1 MKNIS
6 FLIIVVMLF
15 LASCTPKNQ
24 VVITGDISGLDDDV
38 TVFLSI
44 RENKSWVKLDSCT
57 IQNGKFQLKCIVD
70 EPRLAYLMMEPQNI
84 FSRTPLFLE
93 PGKMTITG
101 NAEDAVIV
109 VSGSKLHDEY
119 HSVMEQSDALDVLY
133 EKLLTEYNAAQESGN
148 LMGMAIAKLQL
159 DDIEN
164 QQVNL
169 KKDHVKEHPASLVS
183 LVLITSEL
191 IYYASLE
198 DLEMFKSQIDPSL
211 YDTKAMKEI
220 DTRMAVLQQYE
231 AGQTVPDIAL
241 PDTAGVVQQLSEL
254 RGKYVMID
262 FWASWCKPCR
272 MENPEIVAI
281 YQDFHEQG
289 FDIFAISLDNSREA
303 WIDAIH
309 KDNLTWTHVSELKGW
324 NGEVSNAFCVNSIPS
339 NLLIDPE
346 GKIIARNVF
355 GEELRNILE
364 MLIP

>member
-1 MKNIS
+1 
-6 FLIIVVMLF
+6 MLF

-57 IQNGKFQLKCIVD
+57 IQNGKFQLKCIVN
-70 EPRLAYLMMEPQNI
+70 EPQLAYLMMEPQNI

-101 NAEDAVIV
+101 NVGDAVIA

-133 EKLLTEYNAAQESGN
+133 EKMLIEYNAAQESGN

-159 DDIEN
+159 DDIES

-169 KKDHVKEHPASLVS
+169 KKDYVKEHPASLVS

-281 YQDFHEQG
+281 YQEFHEQG
-289 FDIFAISLDNSREA
+289 FDIFAVSLDNSREA

-324 NGEVSNAFCVNSIPS
+324 NGEVSNEFCVNSIPS

-355 GEELRNILE
+355 GEELRRILE